1 VSCEKTLREKRLV
14 MVHTL
19 IVLFLFVV
27 LLVSPC
33 LVAAGVDIETED
45 NNFPE

>member
-1 VSCEKTLREKRLV
+1 VSGERTLREKRLV

-19 IVLFLFVV
+19 IVLLLFVA

-33 LVAAGVDIETED
+33 LVAASVDIEAEE